1 MEAHSQGNKVV
12 LVFKDDIGTA
22 LRQMCDLDADS
33 DAVHL
38 ARAAKIVR
46 KDILK
51 TKLKFNGSFD
61 ARCQEQSVPASLVAL
76 VSVVLHGPNIKSQS
90 STTTTSQPA
99 LTLSQLLVYNSSKR
113 CGNNSAGIVRHSK
126 ERETPLPIY
135 LGTMIH
141 SKTRK
146 RELVDI
152 LFSLGLCISYD
163 RILDISTELGNKICH
178 YYEHENAVCPPNL
191 KSGVFTTAAVNN
203 IDHNPSSIGAHDS
216 FHETGISLFQHP
228 DDNNTGVIREVILR
242 QQYSHTKKTR
252 LKLPEFYTVVPPI
265 AFSKLDPP
273 VPKLEGPNRGQCE
286 LIAEAIEKEYR

>member
-178 YYEHENAVCPPNL
+178 YYEQENAVCPPNL

-203 IDHNPSSIGAHDS
+203 IDHNPSSS
-216 FHETGISLFQHP
+216 YRCSCF
-228 DDNNTGVIREVILR
+228 
-242 QQYSHTKKTR
+242 
-252 LKLPEFYTVVPPI
+252 
-265 AFSKLDPP
+265 FS
-273 VPKLEGPNRGQCE
+273 
-286 LIAEAIEKEYR
+286 